1 MPPGLLPEHKAAV
14 VLFMERVYGLSDA
27 DTFVRLL
34 ENAFLPD
41 MRAVTLLDSVSVHD
55 IHLNASISL
64 LNAFRS
70 LLKGATRCNGERH
83 DSCAQSL
90 HLWICPATPHPLC
103 ALPGGQ

>member
-41 MRAVTLLDSVSVHD
+41 MRAVTLLDS
-55 IHLNASISL
+55 ASYMAAIL
-64 LNAFRS
+64 AFILS
-70 LLKGATRCNGERH
+70 H
-83 DSCAQSL
+83 F
-90 HLWICPATPHPLC
+90 
-103 ALPGGQ
+103 

>member
-55 IHLNASISL
+55 IHLL
-64 LNAFRS
+64 LFS
-70 LLKGATRCNGERH
+70 
-83 DSCAQSL
+83 
-90 HLWICPATPHPLC
+90 
-103 ALPGGQ
+103 